1 MARYIFSRGHV
12 FVDEKTFSPATTRPE
27 QKIRLSVLL
36 IIRGQSLT
44 RNSQKEYSNV
54 QKEKPK

>member
-1 MARYIFSRGHV
+1 MAKYIFSQGQV

-36 IIRGQSLT
+36 VIRGQRPT
-44 RNSQKEYSNV
+44 QNSQKEYSNV